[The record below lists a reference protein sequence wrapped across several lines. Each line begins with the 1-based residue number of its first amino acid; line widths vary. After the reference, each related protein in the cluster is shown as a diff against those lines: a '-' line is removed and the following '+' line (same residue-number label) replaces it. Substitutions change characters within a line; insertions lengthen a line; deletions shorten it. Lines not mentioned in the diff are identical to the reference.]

1 MVSEKTRT
9 RDAAHVIVAGGPFGV
24 AFHSKTRMDLT
35 KKERQVLDSQR
46 EIDWL
51 KRQIQQYEYALDAP
65 SDTSQTVPDT
75 PSEEDLLRYKER
87 VDGLRNQLDVIAQFN
102 LSKDCMTRNLD
113 ASHFTRCALYPI
125 DADYNQLKRS
135 QQVED
140 AVNERDQLVIEFMQL
155 LDQLQ
160 KVKIKLAHTQRQ
172 ITETH
177 LENRELTQS
186 LRQLNED
193 ELNDRTSAVSLTSS
207 QDADGLADRMHE
219 MRDRLEIARNVL
231 IGLILESNIDYVDDE
246 YWSGVMQRIGNEL
259 D

>member
-1 MVSEKTRT
+1 M
-9 RDAAHVIVAGGPFGV
+9 A
-24 AFHSKTRMDLT
+24 LT

-51 KRQIQQYEYALDAP
+51 QRKIQQYEQALASP
-65 SDTSQTVPDT
+65 SSPSLPSSSSSSLRSSLPDIPT
-75 PSEEDLLRYKER
+75 EEDLLHYKSR

-113 ASHFTRCALYPI
+113 ASHFARCALYPI
-125 DADYNQLKRS
+125 DADYNQLQRS

-140 AVNERDQLVIEFMQL
+140 AIHERDALVTEFMQQ

-160 KVKIKLAHTQRQ
+160 KLKIKLANTQRQ

-177 LENRELTQS
+177 LENRQLMIS
-186 LRQLNED
+186 LQQTNEGD
-193 ELNDRTSAVSLTSS
+193 MNDRTSSVSLTSS
-207 QDADGLADRMHE
+207 QDPDGLAERVHE

-231 IGLILESNIDYVDDE
+231 IGLILESNIDYIEDD
-246 YWSGVMQRIGNEL
+246 YLSSVMQRLGNEL